1 MRQILFSMK
10 IVTME
15 DLITIFIVGIIILYI
30 FLQFESKYSELTY
43 VKSIIDGN
51 KYLVRNREDKQE
63 AADKLALIKVNLTKI
78 VEHVKINNISDPKV
92 RRLVE
97 KYRPE
102 QISESLPNTNYT
114 SYSVN
119 KGEKLVFCIR
129 SKKTGKIVDT
139 NTMMFVAIHE
149 LAHVMTKSVGHTP
162 EFWDNMRYL
171 LKKGIKIGVYK
182 AVDYK
187 SKPVSYCGIS
197 ITDSPL

>member
-1 MRQILFSMK
+1 MRQNIIFFVK

-15 DLITIFIVGIIILYI
+15 DLITIFIVGIIILCI

-43 VKSIIDGN
+43 VKSTIDGN

-63 AADKLALIKVNLTKI
+63 AADKLVSLIKVNSTKA

-139 NTMMFVAIHE
+139 NTMMFVLYMNLHM
-149 LAHVMTKSVGHTP
+149 L
-162 EFWDNMRYL
+162 
-171 LKKGIKIGVYK
+171 
-182 AVDYK
+182 
-187 SKPVSYCGIS
+187 
-197 ITDSPL
+197 